1 MTRIVDMVKFAD
13 TWISDIAPMAR
24 LILDENKD
32 KSRACKVLWNADVGF
47 EIREGQYR
55 HTVNLT
61 DRVCSCR
68 TWQLRGIP
76 CQHAISA
83 LCHIEHEPEPLV
95 EHWPQQEILQ
105 ASHNSQFT
113 AGQSS
118 QGSSHPEP
126 TSSYQPGPTR
136 FNQPSSTTSSNHAS
150 STTVCGDTSRFK
162 MAKETVKTSQP
173 PPFVDTSIPVTRGIT
188 SQLPPRTRQ
197 TAGQKR
203 GRVATG
209 EDSAGGVPKRPTNG
223 GSSNVGFGIY
233 TSASGTKILNPGT
246 SSHRIL
252 PTSSSYKDTSSM
264 GIDLGFKPRGLR
276 WKNKDVVTIPNCSKW
291 QTKRRS
297 NTNLE

>member
-32 KSRACKVLWNADVGF
+32 KSRACKVGV
-47 EIREGQYR
+47 
-55 HTVNLT
+55 HT
-61 DRVCSCR
+61 S
-68 TWQLRGIP
+68 QL
-76 CQHAISA
+76 
-83 LCHIEHEPEPLV
+83 
-95 EHWPQQEILQ
+95 
-105 ASHNSQFT
+105 ASHSSQFT
-113 AGQSS
+113 TGQSS

-126 TSSYQPGPTR
+126 TSSSHPGPTR

-188 SQLPPRTRQ
+188 NQLPPRTRQ

-209 EDSAGGVPKRPTNG
+209 EDSAVGVPKRPTNG
-223 GSSNVGFGIY
+223 RSSNVGFGIY
-233 TSASGTKILNPGT
+233 TSASGTQILNPGT

-252 PTSSSYKDTSSM
+252 PTSSSYKDASSM
-264 GIDLGFKPRGLR
+264 GIDLSFKPRGLR
-276 WKNKDVVTIPNCSKW
+276 WKNKDVVTTSQLQQMANK
-291 QTKRRS
+291 KKK
-297 NTNLE
+297 